1 MRVKNENLKNLKE
14 KTMEDHFENS
24 NHRIEIIEDTLQN
37 IIKTLSDDYKKLHD
51 HLADFKT
58 RKIIE
63 QEENKKFLEFLEQN
77 NKALEHSQSINQ
89 SHFEAQ
95 HYIKEQTEIL
105 KEVFQKTYIAF
116 SESFEVFVV
125 HIKLLNSQIEKIPST
140 YSIDNHHHIEPRSKG
155 LLALLITLVFLSVA
169 GIAWGFVNYITSQ
182 ELKAD
187 QIKYRMFRQQLPHLN
202 QQIDSIFYENPERAQ
217 AVVSK
222 LEAETELRKAANLKR
237 READQAAQEA
247 VIIQHKG
254 KKY

>member
-1 MRVKNENLKNLKE
+1 MKKTNENLKNLKE
-14 KTMEDHFENS
+14 KTMEDQFENS

-37 IIKTLSDDYKKLHD
+37 IIKTLTTDYKKLHD

-58 RKIIE
+58 QKIKE
-63 QEENKKFLEFLEQN
+63 QEENDKFLKFLEQN
-77 NKALEHSQSINQ
+77 NKALERSQSINQ

-95 HYIKEQTEIL
+95 NYINEQTEIL
-105 KEVFQKTYIAF
+105 KNVFHKTYEAF
-116 SESFEVFVV
+116 AENFNLFVV

-155 LLALLITLVFLSVA
+155 LLALLVTLVFLSVA

-237 READQAAQEA
+237 READQAAKEA
-247 VIIQHKG
+247 VILQQKE
-254 KKY
+254 KAY